1 MKMAYNSVY
10 FSWRVLECC
19 WRHAV
24 NFSIFIIRFFV
35 QINSMQVSQTHNLY
49 VYILHPLF
57 CRAVLKFHI
66 FVGHWRDWRV
76 LKACQSDFVSGQ
88 IDSLNTLYRNT
99 SPNSCATIRWI
110 GVGES
115 KNVTPTPVSSALPDS
130 TCGGYHPW
138 VSCRWYG
145 VIIVSIHGLGTI
157 IWAKTYPF
165 EIHLL
170 VSLNL

>member
-1 MKMAYNSVY
+1 MKIAYNSVY

-24 NFSIFIIRFFV
+24 NFFIFIIRFFV

-49 VYILHPLF
+49 VYILHTLF
-57 CRAVLKFHI
+57 CSCAEISHFL
-66 FVGHWRDWRV
+66 GHWRDWRA

-88 IDSLNTLYRNT
+88 TDSLITAYRNT

-110 GVGES
+110 GVGEG
-115 KNVTPTPVSSALPDS
+115 KNVTPTPISNGLPDS
-130 TCGGYHPW
+130 TRGGYHTW

-165 EIHLL
+165 EIHLQ